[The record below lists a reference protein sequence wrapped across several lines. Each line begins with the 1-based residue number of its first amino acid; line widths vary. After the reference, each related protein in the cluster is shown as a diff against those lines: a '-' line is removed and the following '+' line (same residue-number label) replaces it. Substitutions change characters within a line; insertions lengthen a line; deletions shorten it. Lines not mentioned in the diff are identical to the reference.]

1 MESYENDF
9 GYSDTTTV
17 SAVMVS
23 LQNAGA
29 FISALSISF
38 ISERFGR
45 RKTLMFACAVF
56 CVGMLSG
63 LGGMDCSV
71 EQALISFIQV

>member
-1 MESYENDF
+1 MQSYEDDF

-29 FISALSISF
+29 FLAALSIF
-38 ISERFGR
+38 TISERFGR
-45 RKTLMFACAVF
+45 RKTLMFASTVF
-56 CVGMLSG
+56 CMG
-63 LGGMDCSV
+63 
-71 EQALISFIQV
+71 EY